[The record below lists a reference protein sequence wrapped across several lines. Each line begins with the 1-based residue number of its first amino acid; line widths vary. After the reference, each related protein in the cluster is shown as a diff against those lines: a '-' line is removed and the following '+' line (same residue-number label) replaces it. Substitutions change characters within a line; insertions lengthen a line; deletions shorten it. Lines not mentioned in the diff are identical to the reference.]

1 MFNPR
6 SSFSS
11 TDIVL
16 SLSKFLFLFV
26 VSVIFTAC
34 GGNLDAEMQAKYDEV
49 MEMHDISME
58 NHHTMMMLG
67 KKIRKTKK
75 PENISPETGANIEQT
90 LQGID
95 RADEDMMSWMHDL
108 KRPRHMKSMATN
120 EIREYLDNEL
130 EDIKKIDEDIKA
142 QTAKAKAILEP
153 TE

>member
-1 MFNPR
+1 MFKP
-6 SSFSS
+6 SFSFPS
-11 TDIVL
+11 NAIVL
-16 SLSKFLFLFV
+16 SLSKFFILFV
-26 VSVIFTAC
+26 GVLFFTAC

-67 KKIRKTKK
+67 KKIRKSKK

-95 RADEDMMSWMHDL
+95 RADEAMMSWMHDL
-108 KRPRHMKSMATN
+108 KRPRHMKGMANN
-120 EIREYLDNEL
+120 EIRAYLDKEL
-130 EDIKKIDEDIKA
+130 EDIKVIDEDIKA
-142 QTAKAKAILEP
+142 QTAKAKTILEP